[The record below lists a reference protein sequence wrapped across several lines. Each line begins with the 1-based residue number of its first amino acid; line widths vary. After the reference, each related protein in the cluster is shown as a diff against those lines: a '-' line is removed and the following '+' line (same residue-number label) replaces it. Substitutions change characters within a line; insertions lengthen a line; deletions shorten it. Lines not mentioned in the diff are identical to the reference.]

1 MATGPM
7 SVPGAGAR
15 LRATMVATTEVERP
29 VATEEDT
36 ALVARAHAGDGNA
49 AEALLVR
56 HELAVHRA
64 CAHLLPRGEDVEGAV
79 QETFVRA
86 LRSLAGYSG
95 AGSFAGWLASIAVN
109 LCRDR
114 LRRHRL
120 VPFVALESDDEQR
133 GPLAVL
139 ASPEPSPERVA
150 MARQAVARV
159 RSAVER
165 LPDRQR
171 EVFTLRF
178 YAGLD
183 LAAIAEALAVD
194 VGTVKTH
201 LHRALQR
208 VREAAEEAMP

>member
-1 MATGPM
+1 M
-7 SVPGAGAR
+7 
-15 LRATMVATTEVERP
+15 
-29 VATEEDT
+29 T
-36 ALVARAHAGDGNA
+36 ADDAALAARARAGDGDA
-49 AEALLVR
+49 AEELLTR

-86 LRSLAGYSG
+86 LRALPSYSG
-95 AGSFAGWLASIAVN
+95 AGSFAGWLVAIAVN

-114 LRRHRL
+114 LRRRRL
-120 VPFVALESDDEQR
+120 VPFVALDGEDGERS
-133 GPLAVL
+133 GPIAAL
-139 ASPEPSPERVA
+139 ASAEPSPERAA

-159 RSAVER
+159 RAAVAA
-165 LPDRQR
+165 LPVRQR
-171 EVFTLRF
+171 EAFALRF
-178 YAGLD
+178 WVGLD